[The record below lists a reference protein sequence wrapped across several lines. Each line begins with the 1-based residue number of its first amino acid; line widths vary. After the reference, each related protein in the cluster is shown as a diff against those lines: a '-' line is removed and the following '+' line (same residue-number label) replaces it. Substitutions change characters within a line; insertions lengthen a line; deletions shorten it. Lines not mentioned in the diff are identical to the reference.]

1 MRALFRNTEIKRFT
15 IGFIVLQAI
24 IIAVFLM
31 IFSIKANELKRIY
44 INHNIAVAGKILEV
58 NPELE
63 KDIVGY
69 FTKGVDKRDI
79 ETGTKILSKYGY
91 TDKAEL
97 IQDSLVY
104 SIFSKTGLQFCLYI
118 VLFAGIVYLFSII
131 EFKNVFNR
139 INTMSSAADE
149 IIKGNYNVEISDFC
163 EGDMYILGHQLNEIT
178 KIIKNNI
185 DVLKKEKTFL
195 KNIISDISH
204 QLKTPLSSL
213 IMFNELL
220 LDDVIETEVDK
231 KAIIVQSHDQLNRME
246 WLIVNLLKL
255 ARIESGTIEFNMN
268 NSPVSTTIEKALAP
282 LKLKAEEKNQKISII
297 CNTNILL
304 RHDFGIIKEEN
315 KLYYMDVYDHLLRIF
330 DLIDTYQDLLAGTL
344 DLYMSQISN
353 RMNEIMKVL
362 TIITTLMM
370 PMTVI
375 SGIYGMNFQF
385 MPGLQSKAGFGA
397 AIILMLV
404 IMSIEVIY
412 FKIKKWL

>member
-304 RHDFGIIKEEN
+304 RHDCDWTVEAITNLVKNSIEHTPMG
-315 KLYYMDVYDHLLRIF
+315 
-330 DLIDTYQDLLAGTL
+330 GT
-344 DLYMSQISN
+344 I
-353 RMNEIMKVL
+353 
-362 TIITTLMM
+362 
-370 PMTVI
+370 
-375 SGIYGMNFQF
+375 
-385 MPGLQSKAGFGA
+385 
-397 AIILMLV
+397 
-404 IMSIEVIY
+404 SIEVQETPLCISIDV
-412 FKIKKWL
+412 KDAGEGIKKEDIPRVFERFYKGSNSPNPNSIGIGLALCKAIVEGQGGSIGVDSRENEGARFNIVFLKCTI

>member
-15 IGFIVLQAI
+15 IGFIILQTI

-31 IFSIKANELKRIY
+31 IFSIKVNELKKIY
-44 INHNIAVAGKILEV
+44 INQNIAVAGKILEV

-79 ETGTKILSKYGY
+79 ETGTKILNKYGY

-97 IQDSLVY
+97 IQGSLIY
-104 SIFSKTGLQFCLYI
+104 SIFSKTDLQFCLYI

-139 INTMSSAADE
+139 INTISSAADE

-163 EGDMYILGHQLNEIT
+163 EGDMYILGHQFNEMT

-255 ARIESGTIEFNMN
+255 ARIESGAIEFNMN
-268 NSPVSTTIEKALAP
+268 NSPISTTIEKALAP
-282 LKLKAEEKNQKISII
+282 LKLKAEEKNQRISII

-304 RHDFGIIKEEN
+304 RHDCDWTAEAITNLVKNSIEHTPMG
-315 KLYYMDVYDHLLRIF
+315 
-330 DLIDTYQDLLAGTL
+330 GT
-344 DLYMSQISN
+344 I
-353 RMNEIMKVL
+353 
-362 TIITTLMM
+362 
-370 PMTVI
+370 
-375 SGIYGMNFQF
+375 
-385 MPGLQSKAGFGA
+385 
-397 AIILMLV
+397 
-404 IMSIEVIY
+404 SIEVQETPLCISIDV
-412 FKIKKWL
+412 KDAGEGIKKEDIPRVFERFYKGSNSPNPNSIGIGLALCKAIVEGQGGSIGVDSREDEGARFSIVFLKCVI

>member
-31 IFSIKANELKRIY
+31 IFSIKANELKKIY
-44 INHNIAVAGKILEV
+44 INQNIAIAGKILEV

-79 ETGTKILSKYGY
+79 ETGTKILNKYGY

-97 IQDSLVY
+97 IQDSSIY
-104 SIFSKTGLQFCLYI
+104 STFNKTSLQFCLYI

-139 INTMSSAADE
+139 INTISSAADE

-163 EGDMYILGHQLNEIT
+163 EGDMYILGHQFNEMT

-255 ARIESGTIEFNMN
+255 ARIESGAIEFNMN

-282 LKLKAEEKNQKISII
+282 LKLKAEEKNQRISII
-297 CNTNILL
+297 CNNNILL
-304 RHDFGIIKEEN
+304 RHDCDWTAEALTNLVKNAIEHTPMG
-315 KLYYMDVYDHLLRIF
+315 
-330 DLIDTYQDLLAGTL
+330 GT
-344 DLYMSQISN
+344 I
-353 RMNEIMKVL
+353 
-362 TIITTLMM
+362 
-370 PMTVI
+370 
-375 SGIYGMNFQF
+375 
-385 MPGLQSKAGFGA
+385 
-397 AIILMLV
+397 
-404 IMSIEVIY
+404 SIEVQETPLCISIDV
-412 FKIKKWL
+412 KDTGEGIKKEDIPRVFERFYKGSNSPNPNSIGIGLALCKAIVEGQGGSIGVDSRENEGARFNIVFLKCTI